1 MEQVQSRGVI
11 IMGKSKYQEE
21 CLMILE
27 NDNFLVHDPTKKRKK
42 NTTNF
47 MENEKQIIRTRQH
60 TFMEQPN
67 YTKNIEMTQL
77 MNFQYGQ
84 MFQILELRHTI

>member
-1 MEQVQSRGVI
+1 MTQVKSRGVI

-47 MENEKQIIRTRQH
+47 MENEKQIITTRQH
-60 TFMEQPN
+60 TFM
-67 YTKNIEMTQL
+67 TKWILSRQVLWNSQNTQK
-77 MNFQYGQ
+77 
-84 MFQILELRHTI
+84 ILK